1 MKEER
6 KSLKIQVEDGKM
18 DGGSCSWDV
27 REDIPRE
34 KMAELLLNGGGR
46 PLPLLPG
53 EEAVMVW
60 MQILRLKVRKKRK
73 PGGSSSSYFCF
84 LCEV

>member
-18 DGGSCSWDV
+18 GGSCSWDIG
-27 REDIPRE
+27 EHIPRE
-34 KMAELLLNGGGR
+34 KMAGLLLDGGGH

-53 EEAVMVW
+53 GRDSDGLDANTGFE
-60 MQILRLKVRKKRK
+60 
-73 PGGSSSSYFCF
+73 G
-84 LCEV
+84 

>member
-34 KMAELLLNGGGR
+34 KMAGLLLNGGGR

-53 EEAVMVW
+53 
-60 MQILRLKVRKKRK
+60 KKQ
-73 PGGSSSSYFCF
+73 
-84 LCEV
+84 